1 MRLYNIFLIALPV
14 MSTFVVG
21 GCRKDS
27 PPSAEKKPSEEE
39 KKESVLEDIDVA
51 TSDFNN
57 AASDGRGVA
66 FSDWA
71 DIYSKIDFTRL
82 HPKTQQFYQTS
93 SQTAVNILIEPDRQE
108 ILWKF
113 SNFQDS
119 VAVTDVIAGV
129 KRACTRENFTSI
141 KACLDDAIAKSGAVV
156 FEMKQK
162 LGNPLLPNDE
172 NHIRDA
178 LYGLLG
184 ATFINSPVH
193 TGGTELRMT
202 TSCAA
207 CHNAVSSKLSGSNTT
222 LFVDLRGDNSYSDVL
237 SKRDAMTSWAEF
249 KNYVANPADPI
260 WATSAETKAAG
271 YMAAQYMKLKDQYA
285 HQYGYDEDDIRTNA
299 HKANIKSVVD
309 SGWVS
314 AFANW
319 ITTARAWS
327 GVYPDEA
334 SDDLRISKVTEK
346 ATALNILQTR
356 SNLLQPWSVL
366 APFRAQRSVVYAP
379 SETLLA
385 SRSLEA
391 PANFALDYMK
401 YRGND
406 RDPRVAALP
415 YLLSA
420 TSISLVFPGVEDA
433 VLSQAWY
440 GTTPA
445 GADAIVKRELPRT
458 IMKNYLADASMY
470 HQARYIIPLPVPKTH
485 VQTINIAEVNLGYYV
500 KTNTCVSCHVSPIS
514 DLSTTTLT
522 ANCFGKAECV
532 SRATNAFFN
541 SATYAADTPA
551 SLWAGSVMNQMGT
564 APEAFNLRYYIS
576 VIPNTDIKAKPANLP
591 LLRRQALGLW
601 TYNSY
606 ATALLP
612 NAQRPGAGYGVL
624 SSRLSLDRT
633 VPFRKVALTFDF
645 DGNGT
650 IGQED
655 MYCLQSKMFDL
666 DRNGTAETSCFDALQ
681 TLSGG
686 TPRPIG
692 KSDASDFHAGV
703 VSFPTTTADRSALA
717 KVLAAYAD
725 GAFNVRWSNG
735 TTTFVKLV
743 PYDIYA
749 GCVDLS
755 DCGEGTWKG
764 FKSTGGTGSDSGGGA
779 GGSGGLEGP
788 M

>member
-1 MRLYNIFLIALPV
+1 M
-14 MSTFVVG
+14 
-21 GCRKDS
+21 
-27 PPSAEKKPSEEE
+27 
-39 KKESVLEDIDVA
+39 LEDIDVA

-57 AASDGRGVA
+57 AASDGRGNA

-82 HPKTQQFYQTS
+82 HPKTQEFYQTS
-93 SQTAVNILIEPDRQE
+93 SQTAVNILIEQDRRE

-129 KRACTRENFTSI
+129 KRACTRENFTSL

-162 LGNPLLPNDE
+162 LGNPMLPNDE

-207 CHNAVSSKLSGSNTT
+207 CHNAVSSKVNGTNTT

-237 SKRDAMTSWAEF
+237 TKRDAMTSWAEF
-249 KNYVANPADPI
+249 KSYVANPADPI
-260 WATSAETKAAG
+260 WATSAETKAVG
-271 YMAAQYMKLKDQYA
+271 YMSAQYMKLKDQYA
-285 HQYGYDEDDIRTNA
+285 HQYGYDEDDIRSNA

-319 ITTARAWS
+319 ITTARSWS
-327 GVYPDEA
+327 GAYPDA
-334 SDDLRISKVTEK
+334 GSDDLNISKVTEK
-346 ATALNILQTR
+346 TTALNILQTR
-356 SNLLQPWSVL
+356 GNLLQPWSVL
-366 APFRAQRSVVYAP
+366 APQRSQRSVLFAP
-379 SETLLA
+379 SDVNALH
-385 SRSLEA
+385 RSLVA
-391 PANFALDYMK
+391 PPNFALDYMK
-401 YRGND
+401 YKGEAV
-406 RDPRVAALP
+406 DPRTSALP

-445 GADAIVKRELPRT
+445 GADAIVKRELPKT

-470 HQARYIIPLPVPKTH
+470 HQARYIISLPVPNTH
-485 VQTINIAEVNLGYYV
+485 VQTINIAEVNLGHNA
-500 KTNTCVSCHVSPIS
+500 KTNTCATCHVSPIA

-532 SRATNAFFN
+532 SRATNAYL
-541 SATYAADTPA
+541 SSSTYAVDTPS

-564 APEAFNLRYYIS
+564 APEAFNLRSYLT
-576 VIPNTDIKAKPANLP
+576 VIPNTDIKARPALLP

-655 MYCLQSKMFDL
+655 MYCLQDKMFDL
-666 DRNGTAETSCFDALQ
+666 DRNGTAETTCFNALQ

-692 KSDASDFHAGV
+692 KSDAIDFHAAN
-703 VSFPTTTADRSALA
+703 VSFPATAADRNALA

-725 GAFNVRWSNG
+725 GAFNVRWSNN
-735 TTTFVKLV
+735 TTTFVRLV
-743 PYDIYA
+743 PYDSNA
-749 GCVDLS
+749 ACVELGT
-755 DCGEGTWKG
+755 DCGEGIWRG
-764 FKSTGGTGSDSGGGA
+764 FNVT
-779 GGSGGLEGP
+779 GSGGLSAPGDTSGGTSGGATGGGGGLEPP